1 MTHKLQ
7 PAPAGYELR
16 VVVALSLRIRRMPQ
30 RGGMHPTGAERNKK
44 IRFEVSDERQSTCFS
59 GGLASTVAK
68 AKAKMLESFIFTGFL
83 LLFFMSDTN
92 RTTESVF

>member
-1 MTHKLQ
+1 MSWVRCIGNWVDNIVLEDLRRGLFQ
-7 PAPAGYELR
+7 VLELN
-16 VVVALSLRIRRMPQ
+16 V
-30 RGGMHPTGAERNKK
+30 TKK